1 MDIQNCSVE
10 GCFNAKRRNGEKSL
24 YCHMHY
30 KRFRETGSVG
40 SAESKK
46 IWSHRGAECSIS
58 GCLNKAEKK
67 TYCTFHYD
75 SARRSSFSVEEVEE
89 FKKNGCYSCTS
100 KERLTLDHDH
110 TICSDKKACEK
121 CFRGVLCH
129 KCNTALGLLGDDLNK
144 IMNLATY
151 LISKK
156 DVLIYE

>member
-1 MDIQNCSVE
+1 
-10 GCFNAKRRNGEKSL
+10 
-24 YCHMHY
+24 MHY